1 MKTPRDKIK
10 DALGIKD
17 EEDEEQ
23 EVIPQNAKEILEEDE
38 AEELEDDED
47 VDLDDE
53 ETETATEVKKSPRPI
68 KEEVSPKKA
77 GRPRKNKLEVV
88 TSTAKEIPI
97 TKTPMSNTNS
107 PSTDV
112 WLNWLDRNL
121 IVTPADVVVYSRND
135 GGKVIVCLDAS
146 GKKTVLNCGI
156 HLTKDLLDKLAP
168 A

>member
-53 ETETATEVKKSPRPI
+53 ETETATEVKKSPR
-68 KEEVSPKKA
+68 
-77 GRPRKNKLEVV
+77 L
-88 TSTAKEIPI
+88 
-97 TKTPMSNTNS
+97 
-107 PSTDV
+107 
-112 WLNWLDRNL
+112 
-121 IVTPADVVVYSRND
+121 
-135 GGKVIVCLDAS
+135 
-146 GKKTVLNCGI
+146 
-156 HLTKDLLDKLAP
+156 
-168 A
+168 